1 MSSGTYYLQIFPKG
15 KKSFEKWSQ
24 EISNAAKLIS
34 YQNYDWKKAT
44 VDAILL
50 QTSNSRLRERAL
62 QENSSY
68 DDLMKMGV
76 AKEQSARG
84 AALLEKA
91 SGSTSQVRIKV
102 EEEVRKLQL
111 ENRDLRSRIS

>member
-1 MSSGTYYLQIFPKG
+1 
-15 KKSFEKWSQ
+15 
-24 EISNAAKLIS
+24 
-34 YQNYDWKKAT
+34 
-44 VDAILL
+44 
-50 QTSNSRLRERAL
+50 
-62 QENSSY
+62 
-68 DDLMKMGV
+68 MKMGV

-111 ENRDLRSRIS
+111 ENRDLRSRISENAKCMRCGSENCSAQQIAEVFCIW